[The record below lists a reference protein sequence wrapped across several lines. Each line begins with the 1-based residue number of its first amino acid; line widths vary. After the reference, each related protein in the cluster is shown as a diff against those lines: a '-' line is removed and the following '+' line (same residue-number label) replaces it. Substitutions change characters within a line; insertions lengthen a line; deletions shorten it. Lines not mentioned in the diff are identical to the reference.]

1 MARRSCRKIIKNKLT
16 PYKLL
21 IPQIVLSII
30 FLTGLIMGL
39 VQSFGII
46 PSLGLT
52 KPTFKYY
59 LEVFTKP
66 SFLNSIFYSL
76 KIALISSILAT
87 VIGVFLSGIIV
98 IYKKENS
105 IFSKIIE
112 IPIIV
117 PHVVVALLMVNILSQ
132 NGMLARLSY
141 LLGFIEDQQQFPKI
155 LYDSFGIG
163 VILAYLW
170 KEIPFIIYFIIAFM
184 SRINNKLGEA
194 AINLGASKWK
204 AFFKITLPLCKNII
218 LNGFLI
224 IFIFSLG
231 AYELPAILG
240 ATTPRALP
248 VLTYI
253 EYIHPDLQNRPYAMA
268 LNGITIIISTIAAI
282 IYYCLLKDNLK
293 NLQRRIEKNE

>member
-1 MARRSCRKIIKNKLT
+1 MARRSSWKIISKKLT

-21 IPQIVLSII
+21 IPQIILSLI

-39 VQSFGII
+39 VQSFGVI
-46 PSLGLT
+46 PSFGLT
-52 KPTFKYY
+52 KPTLKYY
-59 LEVFTKP
+59 MEILREPRFLE
-66 SFLNSIFYSL
+66 SIIYSL

-87 VIGVFLSGIIV
+87 FIGVLISAIIV
-98 IYKKENS
+98 IYRKENG
-105 IFSKIIE
+105 FFRKIVQ

-117 PHVVVALLMVNILSQ
+117 PHVVVALLMINILSQ
-132 NGMLARLSY
+132 NGMLARIGY
-141 LLGFIEDQQQFPKI
+141 ALGIIGEQQQFPKV

-163 VILAYLW
+163 VILSYLW

-184 SRINNKLGEA
+184 SKINNRLGEA
-194 AINLGASKWK
+194 AINLGASKWR
-204 AFFKITLPLCKNII
+204 AFYKITLPLCKNII

-231 AYELPAILG
+231 AYELPALLG

-253 EYIHPDLQNRPYAMA
+253 EYIHPNLQNRPYAMA
-268 LNGITIIISTIAAI
+268 LNGITIIISIIATIF
-282 IYYCLLKDNLK
+282 YFYLLRGSINKLN
-293 NLQRRIEKNE
+293 RRNSGEE

>member
-1 MARRSCRKIIKNKLT
+1 MVRRSSWKVIRKKLT

-21 IPQIVLSII
+21 IPQIILSII
-30 FLTGLIMGL
+30 FLTGLVMGL

-46 PSLGLT
+46 PSLGLAN
-52 KPTFKYY
+52 PTLKYY
-59 LEVFTKP
+59 IEIFSKP
-66 SFLNSIFYSL
+66 SFVNSIVYSL

-87 VIGVFLSGIIV
+87 LIGLLISAILV

-105 IFSKIIE
+105 FFTKVIQ

-117 PHVVVALLMVNILSQ
+117 PHVIVALLIVNILSQ
-132 NGMLARLSY
+132 NGIIARIGY
-141 LLGFIEDQQQFPKI
+141 ILGFIQEQQEFPKI
-155 LYDSFGIG
+155 LFDKFGIG
-163 VILAYLW
+163 VILGYLW
-170 KEIPFIIYFIIAFM
+170 KEIPFIIYFIISFM
-184 SRINNKLGEA
+184 SKINNELGEA

-204 AFFKITLPLCKNII
+204 AFYKVTLPLCKSIV

-231 AYELPAILG
+231 AYELPALLG
-240 ATTPRALP
+240 ATTPKALP

-268 LNGITIIISTIAAI
+268 LNGITIIISIISTI
-282 IYYCLLKDNLK
+282 IYFFLLRNNLK
-293 NLQRRIEKNE
+293 NLRRRIENNE